1 MQLHNGKTCFLDS
14 GCFVRSMWPLIP
26 QSSISGYWTSRASTV
41 MAQKYEQEERPRYK
55 LGELQKRAIR
65 ALKSNERVEAFVP
78 RLTYI
83 FQCCMCPHFLT
94 RVHVTLGMRGLDL
107 RCGRTVA
114 FFRPPKSHPKSPLSR
129 MRKCFLLLWSRR
141 SSPKTLPPRT

>member
-1 MQLHNGKTCFLDS
+1 
-14 GCFVRSMWPLIP
+14 
-26 QSSISGYWTSRASTV
+26 

-94 RVHVTLGMRGLDL
+94 RVDVTLGVRGLQVL
-107 RCGRTVA
+107 LA
-114 FFRPPKSHPKSPLSR
+114 FVVPALISKNFATTDMIEWVLHKACLAWGAPGLQ
-129 MRKCFLLLWSRR
+129 
-141 SSPKTLPPRT
+141 